1 MACFCDGAT
10 KMGIAWF
17 QIKYLI
23 IHISKLTKGEN
34 NMGRFTTM
42 LVTLFVMTTAAF
54 AQTDPNAKLNLV
66 LEQPETNIQVGE
78 TFEIPL
84 MVSAATTPQRYV
96 VADIVFGWNTEHLE
110 FVGISHE
117 GSHPLIWRQNPTGL
131 PYCPPGQTHGC
142 GDFYGINELPIPA
155 DGNGLYYG
163 YNVIG
168 SNFVVTEP
176 VQIVKFI
183 FKALAPVSATEI
195 QLLPEHTVYY
205 TALTVIYGSSVPGM
219 VVTGTTTNAVV
230 TIVPTNIAGDFN
242 GDGTV
247 DSEDMSQLLTNWGL
261 NSFKANPYDLDGDGT
276 VGSGD
281 LAILLDNW
289 S

>member
-1 MACFCDGAT
+1 
-10 KMGIAWF
+10 MG
-17 QIKYLI
+17 
-23 IHISKLTKGEN
+23 KL
-34 NMGRFTTM
+34 TTM

-66 LEQPETNIQVGE
+66 LEQPEVNIQVGD
-78 TFEIPL
+78 TFEVPL
-84 MVSAATTPQRYV
+84 MVSAATTPQRYI
-96 VADIVFGWNTEHLE
+96 VADIVFGWNPEHLQ

-117 GSHPLIWRQNPTGL
+117 GSHPLIWRNYSGL
-131 PYCPPGQTHGC
+131 PYCPPGQTNGC

-163 YNVIG
+163 YGIIG
-168 SNFVVTEP
+168 SNFVITEP

-195 QLLPEHTVYY
+195 RLLPEYTAYY
-205 TALTVIYGSSVPGM
+205 TAITVIYGSSVPGM
-219 VVTGTTTNAVV
+219 NVTGTTTNAVV
-230 TIVPTNIAGDFN
+230 TVVSPNLVGDFDGN
-242 GDGTV
+242 GLV
-247 DSEDMSQLLTNWGL
+247 DSGDMAQLLTNWGV
-261 NSFKANPYDLDGDGT
+261 NSYKTNPYDLDGDGT